1 METKVQFKFFIID
14 DNFFCANLYKQY
26 LTNMNYNDIT
36 LFANS
41 IDCIDNLDQ
50 NPDIIFL
57 DHNIEDIVGL
67 EVLKKIKRYNPN
79 IYVIMVLR
87 QESIKTVVDALKFGA
102 FDYLIKGN
110 DVNEKMTMIITKI
123 ITIRDQLKKNMFGF
137 N

>member
-14 DNFFCANLYKQY
+14 DNFFCANLHKQY

-41 IDCIDNLDQ
+41 RDCIDNLDQ

-57 DHNIEDIVGL
+57 DHNMEDIVGL
-67 EVLKKIKRYNPN
+67 EVLKKIKSYNPN

-123 ITIRDQLKKNMFGF
+123 ITIREQLKKNMFGF